1 MKTELKQ
8 YKIRDIVNGFQYNE
22 YEGKGLY
29 GLNGNL
35 TIQPEYQRNYIYAD
49 GQRDVA
55 CISSLLKNYPLGLF
69 YFNLTKEGSLEV
81 LDGQQRITSIG
92 RFVTGK
98 FAITDENGN
107 QNYFSGLSKDNQN
120 KILDSILLVYICNG
134 QEDEIKEWFKTINI
148 VGIPLKPQ
156 ELLNAVYSGPFVT
169 AAKEEFSNGSNA
181 YINKWS
187 AYIKGDYKRQ
197 DFLRTALSWVSN
209 SQNET
214 IDQYMSKHRNDSD
227 IKELKSYFNAVID
240 WVSSTFDEVH
250 KEMRNVEWGR
260 LYELYHKV
268 PYNHSKL
275 NNRIEELY
283 SDPDITKYSG
293 IFEYILGNEQDPSL
307 LNIRKFSKTDMK
319 AVYQSQTK
327 EAKKNNKS
335 NCPLCCSDKE
345 YNHTTTIWKEK
356 DMEGDHIIP
365 WSKGGKTERE
375 NLQMLCKHHNRMK
388 SNN

>member
-8 YKIRDIVNGFQYNE
+8 YKIRDIVDGFQYNE

-29 GLNGNL
+29 GLNGKL

-69 YFNLTKEGSLEV
+69 YFNLTKDGSLEV

-107 QNYFSGLSKDNQN
+107 QNYFSGLSEDNQN

-148 VGIPLKPQ
+148 TGIPLKPQ

-214 IDQYMSKHRNDSD
+214 IDQYMSKHRNDLD
-227 IKELKSYFNAVID
+227 IKELKAYFNAVID
-240 WVSSTFDEVH
+240 WVSSTFDEIH
-250 KEMRNVEWGR
+250 KEMRNVDWGR
-260 LYELYHKV
+260 LYELYHNV

-275 NNRIEELY
+275 NNRVEELY
-283 SDPDITKYSG
+283 DDPDITKYSG

-307 LNIRKFSKTDMK
+307 LNIRAFSKTDMK
-319 AVYQSQTK
+319 AVYQLQTK

-335 NCPLCCSDKE
+335 NCPLCCTDKE

>member
-1 MKTELKQ
+1 MKTKLKH
-8 YKIRDIVNGFQYNE
+8 YKIREIVKGFQYNE

-29 GLNGNL
+29 GLNGEL

-69 YFNLTKEGSLEV
+69 YFNLTNDGSLEV

-98 FAITDENGN
+98 FAIKDENGN
-107 QNYFSGLSKDNQN
+107 QNYFSGLSNDNQE
-120 KILDSILLVYICNG
+120 KILDSVLLIYICDG

-148 VGIPLKPQ
+148 AGIPLKHQ

-169 AAKEEFSNGSNA
+169 TAKQEFSNGSNA

-197 DFLRTALSWVSN
+197 DFLQTALNWISS
-209 SQNET
+209 SQNKT
-214 IDQYMSKHRNDSD
+214 IDQYMSKHRNDTD
-227 IKELKSYFNAVID
+227 IKELKAYFNAVID
-240 WVSSTFDEVH
+240 WVSSTFDEIH
-250 KEMRNVEWGR
+250 KEMCSVEWGH
-260 LYELYHKV
+260 LYELYHNT
-268 PYNHSKL
+268 PYNHLKL
-275 NNRIEELY
+275 NNRVEDLY
-283 SDPDITKYSG
+283 NDPDITKYSG
-293 IFEYILGNEQDPSL
+293 IFEYVLGNEQKPSL

-319 AVYQSQTK
+319 AVYHLQTK
-327 EAKKNNKS
+327 EAKRDGKS
-335 NCPLCCSDKE
+335 NCPLCCTDKD
-345 YNHTTTIWKEK
+345 YNHTTAIWSEK
-356 DMEGDHIIP
+356 DMAGDHIVP
-365 WSKGGKTERE
+365 WSKGGKTERN
-375 NLQMLCKHHNRMK
+375 NLQMLCKHHNSMK